1 MENLLKKSEHKRLT
15 SVRDLTSEKR
25 KDKRRSFYWNE
36 IGLAEV
42 VSEGKTYDFKLMDLS
57 SGGMKL
63 SIKDEIKA
71 LTQGETVE
79 INSQE

>member
-15 SVRDLTSEKR
+15 TVRDLTSEKR

-42 VSEGKTYDFKLMDLS
+42 ISEEKHTTLNSWICPLGH
-57 SGGMKL
+57 
-63 SIKDEIKA
+63 
-71 LTQGETVE
+71 ET
-79 INSQE
+79 IY